1 MIRTMGRKRVVA
13 AASMVAGLSLIVA
26 GCSDSEGG
34 DDEMSADPTTSADS
48 TAGAAAGEGVAT
60 DRELVVWAGAQTPLN
75 QTFNPFVPEV
85 QHLAL
90 GGVYESLFYYNKAGS
105 GEPLPLL
112 GESFE
117 WNADGTQLTITIREG
132 VTWNDG
138 EAFTTDD
145 VIYAFTNDIAAPDYI
160 ASAEATDDTTVIL
173 SFDEPQYTNEL
184 SLLGLT
190 WMIPEHVWANL
201 DEDPLSFPNIEPV
214 GTGPYTIASI
224 SDANYTGVANP
235 DYWGGEPNLTNVRY
249 IGIDGNQSAEDLL
262 RTGQIDWVGMF
273 VPEPQ
278 GMEDAGLGYIN
289 TPQDPTVLYTCSN
302 ADLGCEGDQTD
313 VAVRQALNLA
323 IDRSAIKDK
332 AFVGL
337 TGTAS
342 PTFALLGRDDQW
354 ISPDVSAESPQ
365 SPEIEEAQAILEEA
379 GYTADADGFYGKDGE
394 AIEMSLTSV
403 DGWTDYNNAAQLI
416 QEQAAEAGIKVTAST
431 VSWNEFA
438 DGRTNGDFELIM
450 GGVIGT
456 SVPDPFQIYKDWFGG
471 DATTP
476 AGTALEPGDW
486 NFSRYSN
493 ETVDEQIQVAAST
506 IDEATKIAAYATIQE
521 EITRDLPY
529 IPIVINATQT
539 FYNQT
544 DYTGWPT
551 EDNLYAFPP
560 AWASG
565 GAGVVLSNLGG
576 TE

>member
-1 MIRTMGRKRVVA
+1 MIRTMGRKRAIA

-26 GCSDSEGG
+26 GCSDSDETG
-34 DDEMSADPTTSADS
+34 DETSADPTTEATSSSGDSA
-48 TAGAAAGEGVAT
+48 TGTAT
-60 DRELVVWAGAQTPLN
+60 DRELVVWAGATTPIN
-75 QTFNPFVPEV
+75 QTFNPYVPEV

-90 GGVYESLFYYNKAGS
+90 GGVYEPLFYYNKAGS
-105 GEPLPLL
+105 GDPMPLL

-117 WNADGTQLTITIREG
+117 WNEDGTQLTITLREG

-138 EAFTTDD
+138 EAFTADD
-145 VIYAFTNDIAAPDYI
+145 VIYTFTEAPSAPGYI
-160 ASAEATDDTTVIL
+160 TSAEATDDTTVVL
-173 SFDEPQYTNEL
+173 TFDEPQYTNEL
-184 SLLGLT
+184 SLLGLS
-190 WMIPEHVWANL
+190 WMVPEHVWTSL
-201 DEDPLSFPNIEPV
+201 DEDPLTFPNLEPV
-214 GTGPYTIASI
+214 GTGPYVITGI
-224 SDANYTGVANP
+224 SDANYTAEANP
-235 DYWGGEPNLTNVRY
+235 SYWGGEANVKNVRY
-249 IGIDGNQSAEDLL
+249 IGVDNNQAAQDLL
-262 RTGQIDWVGMF
+262 QTGQIDWVGMF
-273 VPEPQ
+273 IPEPQ
-278 GMEDAGLGYIN
+278 PILDAGLGYIN

-323 IDRSAIKDK
+323 IDRTAIKDK

-337 TGTAS
+337 TGTSS
-342 PTFALLGRDDQW
+342 PTFALLGRDDKW
-354 ISPDVSAESPQ
+354 ISPDVEAESPQ
-365 SPEIEEAQAILEEA
+365 SPNVEEAQAILEEA
-379 GYTADADGFYGKDGE
+379 GYTQGDDGFYGKDGDP
-394 AIEMSLTSV
+394 IEMSLTSV

-416 QEQAAEAGIKVTAST
+416 QEQAAEAGIKVTAAT

-471 DATTP
+471 DSTTP
-476 AGTALEPGDW
+476 AGTALEPGQW
-486 NFSRYSN
+486 NFSRYDN
-493 ETVDEQIQVAAST
+493 DIVDEQIQVAAST
-506 IDEATKIAAYATIQE
+506 VDEATKMDAYATIQE

-551 EDNLYAFPP
+551 EDDLYAFPP
-560 AWASG
+560 SWGAGA
-565 GAGVVLSNLGG
+565 AGVVLHSLGG